1 MGSLHREFYR
11 ERDVEGGHQG
21 FLEEIA
27 AELVSSDC
35 STQMDS
41 DERVILSTADLL
53 LFLWLWTFWGL
64 GGCLLFST

>member
-1 MGSLHREFYR
+1 MGVYTEFYR

-35 STQMDS
+35 SSQMGS

-53 LFLWLWTFWGL
+53 LFLWLWTF
-64 GGCLLFST
+64 GG